1 MDTIK
6 VVVVVL
12 VVVTS
17 TVQGLMVMD
26 EPSCHDV
33 EEAECGVCH
42 TLYMEDCKMEMVAEM
57 MPKKVS
63 MCRNVTR
70 FEEKCLTKMSYKM
83 VEEKRPICKLEIM
96 TSAKSERKK
105 VMKCKLGMKKM
116 KKKFPKSE
124 CRKVPVGQ
132 QEECVDMV
140 KLQEEQHEVKK
151 CSFQPKTICRP
162 VEGVGCRM
170 VKKKM
175 CNYIDSNQV

>member
-12 VVVTS
+12 VVS
-17 TVQGLMVMD
+17 RVQGLMVMD

-42 TLYMEDCKMEMVAEM
+42 TLYMEECNMQMVPEM

-70 FEEKCLTKMSYKM
+70 YEEKCLTKMSYKM

-96 TSAKSERKK
+96 KSAKLEKKK
-105 VMKCKLGMKKM
+105 VIRCKLGMKKM
-116 KKKFPKSE
+116 KKKFPKLE
-124 CRKVPVGQ
+124 CRKVAAGQ
-132 QEECVDMV
+132 QEECVEMV
-140 KLQEEQHEVKK
+140 KLQEEKHEVKK
-151 CSFQPKTICRP
+151 CSFHPKTICRP

-175 CNYIDSNQV
+175 CNYIESNQL

>member
-1 MDTIK
+1 
-6 VVVVVL
+6 
-12 VVVTS
+12 
-17 TVQGLMVMD
+17 
-26 EPSCHDV
+26 
-33 EEAECGVCH
+33 
-42 TLYMEDCKMEMVAEM
+42 MEMVAEM

-70 FEEKCLTKMSYKM
+70 YEEKCLTKMSYKM
-83 VEEKRPICKLEIM
+83 VEEKRPICKLEKI
-96 TSAKSERKK
+96 
-105 VMKCKLGMKKM
+105 

-124 CRKVPVGQ
+124 CRKVAAGQ

-170 VKKKM
+170 VRKKM
-175 CNYIDSNQV
+175 CNYIDSNQ